1 MRYYQVTL
9 LSRGSKRDE
18 IIKADNRKEALQ
30 KAKKELMGTIIR
42 VKEIAPPADA
52 VIKDFLSRF
61 ESTIVR
67 KKVKPKNLIAA
78 IRQLSVMTNA
88 GISVHDALNEIAAS
102 TNDPR
107 LKEIFTQASENINAG
122 MSLSDT
128 FKRYRYDLGGITLAM
143 IELGEQTGNMAES
156 LGALADILEEIQENV
171 QKFKKAMRYP
181 LITLGAMA
189 VAFTILILMVVP
201 KFKSIFAKFH
211 AELPLPTKI
220 LLGIEYMMSNYG
232 LLVLAGI
239 IITIVMI
246 IYLYRNNEEFKYRMD
261 SLMLHTYLIKD
272 VIFFSTLNRFAIVFT
287 ELIRAGIP
295 IADALDT
302 ATSMVDN
309 AVLKEKLEGVK
320 IAVQR
325 GVSLTEAFK
334 DTGVFENMIIQM
346 ISAGES
352 SGQLDAMMRKVTDYY
367 RMRFNNILD
376 NMSSYIEPIML
387 AIIGALVL
395 LLALGIFLPMWD
407 MARAVQGAH

>member
-1 MRYYQVTL
+1 
-9 LSRGSKRDE
+9 
-18 IIKADNRKEALQ
+18 
-30 KAKKELMGTIIR
+30 
-42 VKEIAPPADA
+42 
-52 VIKDFLSRF
+52 
-61 ESTIVR
+61 
-67 KKVKPKNLIAA
+67 
-78 IRQLSVMTNA
+78 
-88 GISVHDALNEIAAS
+88 
-102 TNDPR
+102 
-107 LKEIFTQASENINAG
+107 
-122 MSLSDT
+122 
-128 FKRYRYDLGGITLAM
+128 
-143 IELGEQTGNMAES
+143 
-156 LGALADILEEIQENV
+156 
-171 QKFKKAMRYP
+171 
-181 LITLGAMA
+181 
-189 VAFTILILMVVP
+189 
-201 KFKSIFAKFH
+201 
-211 AELPLPTKI
+211 
-220 LLGIEYMMSNYG
+220 
-232 LLVLAGI
+232 
-239 IITIVMI
+239 
-246 IYLYRNNEEFKYRMD
+246 
-261 SLMLHTYLIKD
+261 MLHTYLIKD

>member
-156 LGALADILEEIQENV
+156 LAALADILEEIQENV

-239 IITIVMI
+239 IITIMMI